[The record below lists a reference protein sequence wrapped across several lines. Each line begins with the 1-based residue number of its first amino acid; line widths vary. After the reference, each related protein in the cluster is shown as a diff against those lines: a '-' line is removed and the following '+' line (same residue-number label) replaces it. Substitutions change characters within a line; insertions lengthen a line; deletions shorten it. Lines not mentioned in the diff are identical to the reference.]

1 MTQRGRAAALMRSVA
16 AEERG
21 ERAWQFLRLLLRGE
35 HESAVGM
42 GDDLVEVLAEAKTF
56 LRRSR

>member
-1 MTQRGRAAALMRSVA
+1 MHSVT

-21 ERAWQFLRLLLRGE
+21 ERAWQFLRLLVRGD

-42 GDDLVEVLAEAKTF
+42 GDDLIEVLAEA
-56 LRRSR
+56 